1 MKLTWRF
8 LLLILSL
15 LAAVGACVVAGT
27 SALTRLDV
35 ALQHV
40 VNEDMDRL
48 LSITHARRVFRS
60 MVVLERDYILAKT
73 DKERADMRVKMGSLS
88 EELTKHLDT
97 YGKSMPE
104 SDGAAIRDIRGA
116 RERWLELHEK
126 VRAAAT
132 RSQDDALATAK
143 LHTKDPV
150 SWEAAIG
157 GLVKLS
163 EKRLGA
169 QVQNTHT
176 TYLRARSTLIGVSLG
191 AGALAIGLG
200 TLIFLGIRR
209 NVKEVVD
216 LNSNLEALVAAR
228 TLALADRERSLRLVL
243 DSTGDAL
250 IGIDKEAQLTGES
263 SAAAERWFGALTPGG
278 SAGSYLFPDDADAAL
293 GFQLGFA
300 QLSEDI
306 LPWEVAVDQL
316 PKRLRRGTHTLGL
329 EYKPVTE
336 NGTLK
341 NFLLIARDI
350 TASVERENM
359 EKSSR
364 EQQHMIGRLLSDKRG
379 FEQFVKDCEEL
390 IVELT
395 GQTDLTLAKRGLHT
409 LKGNSAIFGLESI
422 AECCHRIEDRVAS
435 DAELPSAQ
443 EIAELATL
451 WRSRMQSIQEFLTNL
466 GHGGFEVDAQDHE
479 QLIESLLKRRDYD
492 EILNSVEAWS
502 WPRTAER
509 LTHLRA
515 QVEYVAKRLHKDVSV
530 HIEHNDLRTPP
541 GYLDRVWS
549 NLVHAVRNAVDHGI
563 EAPEV
568 RESRGKPPQGQIKLS
583 TRVDDLLLHIE
594 IADDGAGLD
603 TGSLQ
608 RAALRAGL
616 NVEGI
621 APEKLIFVEGLSS
634 REQATELS
642 GRGVGMSALR
652 QACEENGGSV
662 HVSFVPNGGTTL
674 LLSFPR
680 PVVKLGAL
688 AEKLER
694 RWSLLPKSRETE
706 SGTQR
711 VSASPPKR
719 ESNAKS

>member
-15 LAAVGACVVAGT
+15 LAAVGACVVAG
-27 SALTRLDV
+27 SRALTRLDV

-60 MVVLERDYILAKT
+60 MVVLERDYILARSE
-73 DKERADMRVKMGSLS
+73 KERADMRGKMSALS
-88 EELTKHLDT
+88 DELTKHLARYEKT
-97 YGKSMPE
+97 MPD
-104 SDGAAIRDIRGA
+104 SDRAAIHDIRGA
-116 RERWLELHEK
+116 RERWLTLHER
-126 VRAAAT
+126 VRAAAE
-132 RSQDDALATAK
+132 RSQDEALGAAK
-143 LHTKDPV
+143 LHAKDPV

-157 GLVKLS
+157 ALVKLS
-163 EKRLGA
+163 EKRLGE
-169 QVQNTHT
+169 QVQNTHA
-176 TYLRARSTLIGVSLG
+176 TYLRARSTLLAVSVG
-191 AGALAIGLG
+191 AAALALGLG
-200 TLIFLGIRR
+200 SLIFLGIRR

-250 IGIDKEAQLTGES
+250 IGIDKDVRLTGES
-263 SAAAERWFGALTPGG
+263 SAAAERWFGAP
-278 SAGSYLFPDDADAAL
+278 SPKARAGKYLFADDPDAAL
-293 GFQLGFA
+293 GFELGFA

-316 PKRLRRGTHTLGL
+316 PKRITRGPHTLGL
-329 EYKPVTE
+329 EYKPVSE
-336 NGTLK
+336 NGSLK
-341 NFLLIARDI
+341 SFLLVARDI
-350 TASVERENM
+350 TATVERENM
-359 EKSSR
+359 ERSSR

-379 FEQFVKDCEEL
+379 FEQFVRDCEQLIAEL
-390 IVELT
+390 S
-395 GQTDLTLAKRGLHT
+395 GQTDLSLAKRALHT

-422 AECCHRIEDRVAS
+422 AECCHRIEDRVAA

-443 EIAELATL
+443 EVSELARL
-451 WRSRMQSIQEFLTNL
+451 WRSRMQSIQEFLSNL
-466 GHGGFEVDAQDHE
+466 GRGALEVDTEDHQ

-492 EILNSVEAWS
+492 EILNSVEAWT

-509 LTHLRA
+509 LAHLRA
-515 QVEYVAKRLHKDVSV
+515 QVEYVAKRLHKDVCV
-530 HIEHNDLRTPP
+530 QLEHNEIRTPP

-563 EAPEV
+563 EAPAE
-568 RESRGKPPQGQIKLS
+568 REAKGKPPQGRIKLS
-583 TRVDDLLLHIE
+583 TRIDDALLHIQ

-603 TGSLQ
+603 TGSLE
-608 RAALRAGL
+608 RAAQRAGL

-642 GRGVGMSALR
+642 GRGVGMSAL
-652 QACEENGGSV
+652 QKACEENGGTIN
-662 HVSFVPNGGTTL
+662 VSFVPNGGTTL
-674 LLSFPR
+674 TLSFPR

-694 RWSLLPKSRETE
+694 RWSVMPRGVDSD
-706 SGTQR
+706 SGTR
-711 VSASPPKR
+711 RAEVPVTPR
-719 ESNAKS
+719 EVAQKS